1 LSFQEV
7 AEEHESVCAMHHEF
21 LKGMFEALFESVEL
35 VEKENIIS
43 GCETCSYQALVT
55 N

>member
-1 LSFQEV
+1 V
-7 AEEHESVCAMHHEF
+7 AEEHTETVCSMHHEF

-35 VEKENIIS
+35 IEKDNIIS